1 MRAAA
6 QTVPFPHSEKG
17 ERNVAGKENKKPE
30 GGNKKSFGAAFLH
43 WLPFYL
49 MGAPGLIYIFIN
61 NYMPLA
67 GLQIAFKNF
76 NFAKGMWD
84 SPWIGFK
91 NFEFL
96 FKSKD
101 AFVMVRNTLAYN
113 IAWIFIGMFVGVSAA
128 ILLNEVQNAVAKKF
142 YQTAILL
149 PYLMSMVVIAYL
161 VYAYLSPSSGLFT
174 KGIERLT
181 GNTIQFY
188 QEPKWWPFI
197 LTFVHEWRG
206 IGFGMI
212 LYLSSLLGIDPGYYE
227 AASLDGATKW
237 QQIRLITIP
246 LLKPTILMLLILNLG
261 QVFRSDFGLFYQV
274 PMMQSPLF
282 PVTQTI
288 DTYVYRAL
296 MQLNNV
302 GMSAAA
308 SFIQS
313 VVGFVFIVTANK
325 IVSKLDENSA
335 LF

>member
-1 MRAAA
+1 MAL
-6 QTVPFPHSEKG
+6 
-17 ERNVAGKENKKPE
+17 KKKDPTPT
-30 GGNKKSFGAAFLH
+30 GNKKSFVATFLH

-61 NYMPLA
+61 NYLPLG

-76 NFAKGMWD
+76 NFAKGMWK

-101 AFVMVRNTLAYN
+101 AFVIIRNTLLYN
-113 IAWIFIGMFVGVSAA
+113 IAWIFIGMVIGVGAA
-128 ILLNEVQNAVAKKF
+128 ILLNEVTNAVAKKF

-161 VYAYLSPSSGLFT
+161 VYAYLSPTSGLIT
-174 KGIERLT
+174 KAIEGVT
-181 GNTIQFY
+181 GNTVQFY
-188 QEPKWWPFI
+188 QQPKFWPFI

-212 LYLSSLLGIDPGYYE
+212 LYLSSLLGIDPTFYE

-308 SFIQS
+308 SFVQS
-313 VVGFVFIVTANK
+313 VVGFIFIVTANK
-325 IVSKLDENSA
+325 IVTKLDENSA